1 MQFVVTFII
10 SKTKIVGTDSV
21 VSLTKQRQGHL
32 RVLYDITDYEK
43 FSLLKGKLV
52 DTKYNGGT
60 KYKNP
65 VLKRWLWKPKY
76 FTPGCE

>member
-1 MQFVVTFII
+1 MRSLSCLHIQCTLAIVNYYVDMQFVVTFII

-43 FSLLKGKLV
+43 FSLMTSGS
-52 DTKYNGGT
+52 
-60 KYKNP
+60 
-65 VLKRWLWKPKY
+65 
-76 FTPGCE
+76 F

>member
-1 MQFVVTFII
+1 MWSLSCLHIQCTLAIVNYYMYVDMQLVVTFII

-43 FSLLKGKLV
+43 FSLMTSGS
-52 DTKYNGGT
+52 
-60 KYKNP
+60 
-65 VLKRWLWKPKY
+65 
-76 FTPGCE
+76 F